1 MTILVDR
8 IRNFESACEFL
19 QKNAGSIIAELYD
32 TSSNLHNSM
41 VGVCEGNFSRIL
53 SEFGELTAKYP
64 NWFEKS
70 KQLSKSSSEF
80 KSFISEISKL
90 LEKNWNR
97 IPMLIY
103 ALNDLWFE
111 IEKHLFEEAKKGSFD
126 KNSRVL
132 KRVNEEKL
140 GGINLSG
147 KSVDNIS
154 KIVKLLTDTSHNS
167 ISNLINVKCPE
178 IKAKGGSYN
187 LKYQGGFIEAFQAGR
202 NQVVSGNYNS
212 QNQSLNVKTVMKS
225 TQLSHVADD
234 IEKIVRREITNLH
247 WRDLEKYF
255 PL

>member
-1 MTILVDR
+1 MTVLSDKIG
-8 IRNFESACEFL
+8 NFEVACEFL
-19 QKNAGSIIAELYD
+19 KKNAGNIIAELYD
-32 TSSNLHNSM
+32 TSSSLHNSM

-53 SEFGELTAKYP
+53 SDFGELTAKYP

-70 KQLSKSSSEF
+70 KLLSKSSSEF

-126 KNSRVL
+126 KRSLVL

-140 GGINLSG
+140 GGFNFSG

-154 KIVKLLTDTSHNS
+154 VIINTLTGSPHTS
-167 ISNLINVKCPE
+167 ISDLINIKCPE
-178 IKAKGGSYN
+178 LKSKGGSYN
-187 LKYQGGFIEAFQAGR
+187 LKYQGGLFDTLQAAR
-202 NQVVSGNYNS
+202 DQVVHGKSS
-212 QNQSLNVKTVMKS
+212 MNVKPVMKS

-234 IEKIVRREITNLH
+234 IEKIVRKEVTNVH
-247 WRDLEKYF
+247 WRDLENYF
-255 PL
+255 P